1 MLSTLS
7 TLFRAGHA
15 EAEEALVD
23 RNATTLLAQH
33 LRDARTDLT
42 ARKAATARLMARE
55 TETARRR
62 NDLGLRITRRE
73 DEARKALKAG
83 DESLAEDIA
92 NDILALEDKR
102 DTLTADCDALSAQV
116 AAAREGLDEAEARF
130 DVLTDQLR
138 RSRDQSLTRRAAAPG
153 APPPDP
159 LRRAAEVAETM
170 KARDCR
176 RADMDAAYQRLDMTA
191 PEAALDERIKATG
204 LNDDTAARRAAL
216 MKRIKEDKK

>member
-7 TLFRAGHA
+7 TLFRASRA

-23 RNATTLLAQH
+23 QTATTLLAQH
-33 LRDARTDLT
+33 LRDARTELT

-62 NDLGLRITRRE
+62 NDLGLRISRRE
-73 DEARKALKAG
+73 DEARRALASG
-83 DESLAEDIA
+83 DESLAEDVA
-92 NDILALEDKR
+92 NDILKLEDKR
-102 DTLTADCDALSAQV
+102 GVLAGDCDALGAQI
-116 AAAREGLDEAEARF
+116 AAAREGLDEAEGRF
-130 DVLTDQLR
+130 SALTEQLR
-138 RSRDQSLTRRAAAPG
+138 RSRDQSLTRRAVVPG

-176 RADMDAAYQRLDMTA
+176 RADMDAAYHRLDVTA
-191 PEAALDERIKATG
+191 PEAALDLRIKAAG
-204 LNDDTAARRAAL
+204 LNDDTSIRRAAL
-216 MKRIKEDKK
+216 LKRIKGDEK